1 MKALEQWKKRYIPTL
16 VGSLLMVIA
25 LAGLQTASA
34 EEGVA
39 ATLYKNPSCRCCDD
53 YAAYL
58 RQYDYEVKV
67 TETPNLEQIKAE
79 HAIPAHLRSCH
90 TMLVDGYVVEGH
102 VPVEVINKLLR
113 ERPEIRGV
121 SLAGMPPGSPGMTG
135 KKQEPF
141 VIYAIT
147 DDETSVYAT
156 D

>member
-1 MKALEQWKKRYIPTL
+1 MEKTIIPTL
-16 VGSLLMVIA
+16 IGSLLLTIA
-25 LAGLQTASA
+25 LAGLQSASA
-34 EEGVA
+34 EEVAA

-58 RQYDYEVKV
+58 RQFDYEVKV
-67 TETPNLEQIKAE
+67 TETPNLDQIKAE

-121 SLAGMPPGSPGMTG
+121 SLAGMPQGSPGMTG

-147 DDETSVYAT
+147 NDKTSVYAT
-156 D
+156 N